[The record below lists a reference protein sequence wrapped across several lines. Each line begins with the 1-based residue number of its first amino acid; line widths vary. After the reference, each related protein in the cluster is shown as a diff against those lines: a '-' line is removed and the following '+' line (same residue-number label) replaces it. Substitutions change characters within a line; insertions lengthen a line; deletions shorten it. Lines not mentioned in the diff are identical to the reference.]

1 MILVC
6 LLLILAGIAY
16 FVWKY
21 PNLRKAWF
29 FPPKKGLVVLM
40 YHCIQTAPFD
50 NSLGGRAF
58 AITPTEFEQQLDF
71 LREHGYAPISVE
83 QLFHAQRS
91 GHKHVQKPVLLTF
104 DDATN
109 DHYNNLFPLLKKHN
123 VSALIFIITDFVG
136 KPGYMTWD
144 QIREMQQSGLAEFGS
159 HTCSHRRLR
168 DLSEK
173 EIIEEIT
180 KSKQVIE
187 EHLQQP
193 ARTFCYPFGAGAFD
207 KHVRPHVLAAGYLA
221 DFSTKHGINPW
232 PWRGKK
238 PLLRAFPRGQET
250 LWDFHLELTR
260 GRSRL

>member
-1 MILVC
+1 MIAVC
-6 LLLILAGIAY
+6 LLLIVLGIVY

-40 YHCIQTAPFD
+40 YHHIKEEPSNNPAD
-50 NSLGGRAF
+50 HAF
-58 AITPTEFEQQLDF
+58 AVAPNVFEQQLDF
-71 LREHGYAPISVE
+71 LHKNGFTPISAE
-83 QLFHAQRS
+83 QLFHAQKT

-104 DDATN
+104 DDATD
-109 DHYNNLFPLLKKHN
+109 DHYTHLFPILKKYN
-123 VSALIFIITDFVG
+123 APALIFIITDFVG

-144 QIREMQQSGLAEFGS
+144 QIREMQQSGLVEFGS

-168 DLSEK
+168 DLCEK
-173 EIIEEIT
+173 DIIEEVT
-180 KSKQVIE
+180 KSKQAIE

-207 KHVRPHVLAAGYLA
+207 KCVRPHVLAAGYLA
-221 DFSTKHGINPW
+221 DFSTKHGINSW
-232 PWRGKK
+232 PWHGNK
-238 PLLRAFPRGQET
+238 PLLRAFPRGRET
-250 LWDFHLELTR
+250 WWDFHLELTR